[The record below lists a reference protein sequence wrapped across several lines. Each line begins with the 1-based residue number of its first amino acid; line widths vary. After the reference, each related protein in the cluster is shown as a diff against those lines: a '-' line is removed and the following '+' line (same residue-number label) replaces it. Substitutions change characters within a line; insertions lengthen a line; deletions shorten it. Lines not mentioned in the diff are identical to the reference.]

1 MVLNMNNGITLLKE
15 LNSSVSLLIQE
26 KDISFDSFKRDI
38 RFFLHLLDKIP
49 DFRDK
54 KLIDYSLS
62 NLLLISLILIMK
74 GEFKSFSYASQ
85 YISVYKQEFI
95 KMGLIINDKV
105 PSHDTLRRMFMLL
118 DANSIK
124 EIIINNLNSFLT
136 KILNNYSSSKK
147 ELISI
152 DGKEFKGSGR
162 SINSKKKMN
171 NKNVLNVYNSSK
183 EICIYSNPL
192 DDKESEIKEAQE
204 ILNKYNL
211 KNIVVTGDALHC
223 QKRTCEIIVNKKGD
237 YVFTV
242 KENQSALL
250 EEMKTRIV
258 NSKSIISKSYNDCDY
273 SILLLPSTYKGLE
286 FAGQKAFIKMIS
298 NKRKNQNINKQTERY
313 FLSSIKDP
321 QLIVEAIDNRWKI
334 ENDLHKTKDEF
345 FVEDN
350 YKFTD
355 KNAIKVMAALNN
367 IAYSFF
373 RITASFLQEKTP
385 TITKIKFNKDPME
398 ILEKITPLLNSREFN
413 KLLNDNLKGK
423 KSK

>member
-85 YISVYKQEFI
+85 YISVYKQDFI

-105 PSHDTLRRMFMLL
+105 PSHDTLRRMFMLI

-136 KILNNYSSSKK
+136 KILNNCSSSKK

>member
-85 YISVYKQEFI
+85 YISVFKQDFI

>member
-85 YISVYKQEFI
+85 YISVYKQDFI

-385 TITKIKFNKDPME
+385 TITKIKCNKDPME

>member
-1 MVLNMNNGITLLKE
+1 MNLNL
-15 LNSSVSLLIQE
+15 
-26 KDISFDSFKRDI
+26 
-38 RFFLHLLDKIP
+38 
-49 DFRDK
+49 
-54 KLIDYSLS
+54 
-62 NLLLISLILIMK
+62 
-74 GEFKSFSYASQ
+74 FSYASQ
-85 YISVYKQEFI
+85 YISVYKQDFI

>member
-49 DFRDK
+49 DFRDN

-85 YISVYKQEFI
+85 YISVYKQDFI

-313 FLSSIKDP
+313 FLSSIKDH

>member
-1 MVLNMNNGITLLKE
+1 MNNGITLLKE
-15 LNSSVSLLIQE
+15 LNSSVSLFIQE

-85 YISVYKQEFI
+85 YISVYKQDFI

>member
-85 YISVYKQEFI
+85 YISVYKQDFI

-105 PSHDTLRRMFMLL
+105 PSHDTFRRMFMLL

>member
-1 MVLNMNNGITLLKE
+1 MNNGITLLKE

-49 DFRDK
+49 DFRDN

-85 YISVYKQEFI
+85 YISVYKQDFI

-162 SINSKKKMN
+162 SINSMKKMN

>member
-1 MVLNMNNGITLLKE
+1 MNNGVTLLKE

-85 YISVYKQEFI
+85 YISVYKQDFI

-413 KLLNDNLKGK
+413 KLLNDNLKEK

>member
-85 YISVYKQEFI
+85 YISVYKQDFI

-162 SINSKKKMN
+162 SINSMKKMN

-298 NKRKNQNINKQTERY
+298 NKRKNQNTNKQTERY

>member
-1 MVLNMNNGITLLKE
+1 MVLNMNNGVTLLKE

-85 YISVYKQEFI
+85 YISVYKQDFI

-136 KILNNYSSSKK
+136 KILNNCSSSKK

>member
-1 MVLNMNNGITLLKE
+1 MVLNMNNGVTLLKE

-85 YISVYKQEFI
+85 YISVYKQDFI

-136 KILNNYSSSKK
+136 KILNNCSSSKK

-242 KENQSALL
+242 KENQSSLL

>member
-1 MVLNMNNGITLLKE
+1 MNNGITLLKE

-85 YISVYKQEFI
+85 YISVYKQDFI

-273 SILLLPSTYKGLE
+273 SILLLPFTYKGLE

-313 FLSSIKDP
+313 FLSSIKDT

>member
-1 MVLNMNNGITLLKE
+1 MNNGITLLKE

-85 YISVYKQEFI
+85 YISVYKQDFI

>member
-85 YISVYKQEFI
+85 YISVYKQDFI

-171 NKNVLNVYNSSK
+171 NTNVLTVYNSSK
-183 EICIYSNPL
+183 AICIYSNPL

>member
-1 MVLNMNNGITLLKE
+1 MNNGITLLKQ

-85 YISVYKQEFI
+85 YISVYKQDFI

>member
-1 MVLNMNNGITLLKE
+1 
-15 LNSSVSLLIQE
+15 
-26 KDISFDSFKRDI
+26 
-38 RFFLHLLDKIP
+38 
-49 DFRDK
+49 
-54 KLIDYSLS
+54 
-62 NLLLISLILIMK
+62 MK

-85 YISVYKQEFI
+85 YISVYKQDFI

-273 SILLLPSTYKGLE
+273 SILLLPSSTVTSL
-286 FAGQKAFIKMIS
+286 AGC
-298 NKRKNQNINKQTERY
+298 QTKSTTEPVTVGTR
-313 FLSSIKDP
+313 
-321 QLIVEAIDNRWKI
+321 
-334 ENDLHKTKDEF
+334 
-345 FVEDN
+345 
-350 YKFTD
+350 
-355 KNAIKVMAALNN
+355 NAIPSNFPFNSGKASATALAAPVVVGTILAAAARARREL
-367 IAYSFF
+367 IP
-373 RITASFLQEKTP
+373 FL
-385 TITKIKFNKDPME
+385 
-398 ILEKITPLLNSREFN
+398 
-413 KLLNDNLKGK
+413 
-423 KSK
+423 

>member
-1 MVLNMNNGITLLKE
+1 MVLNMNNGVTLLKE

-85 YISVYKQEFI
+85 YISVYKQDFI

>member
-1 MVLNMNNGITLLKE
+1 MNNGITLLKE

-85 YISVYKQEFI
+85 YISVYKQDFI

-204 ILNKYNL
+204 ISNKYNL

>member
-85 YISVYKQEFI
+85 YISVYKQDFI

-298 NKRKNQNINKQTERY
+298 NKRKNQNINKQTELY

>member
-49 DFRDK
+49 DFRDN

-85 YISVYKQEFI
+85 YISVYKQDFI

-242 KENQSALL
+242 KENQSSLL

>member
-1 MVLNMNNGITLLKE
+1 MNNGITLLKE

-85 YISVYKQEFI
+85 YISVYKQDFI

-162 SINSKKKMN
+162 SINSMKKMN

>member
-15 LNSSVSLLIQE
+15 LNSSVSLFIQE

-85 YISVYKQEFI
+85 YISVYKQDFI